1 MNKTRIFL
9 LLLLLIT
16 LTLFF
21 IGAVSLRVR
30 PNTYGVMH
38 SRIGGYSSTV
48 LESGTFRW
56 SALPLVPYTFTIIE
70 LPSASRTVE
79 IPFTS
84 TLPDSQKY
92 RIATFADADFSFSC
106 DLEIGY
112 GLNRETMV
120 EQVEHFGITSQSSYQ
135 WFASFESK
143 VRQAATY
150 LIEDYFAGHTTSS
163 SIDDTSELA
172 AILSDYLRVALQ
184 DYFPELQFTDVRLIF
199 TDSADL
205 GVYREARALYEFMQS
220 RKREALQ
227 QMMEDYGPEAAEQA
241 LYFDRLQSLGMLLE
255 TYPNLLDYLRL
266 EDSIPH

>member
-1 MNKTRIFL
+1 MNKTRFFL
-9 LLLLLIT
+9 LVLLLIAIA
-16 LTLFF
+16 LFF

-38 SRIGGYSSTV
+38 SRIGGYSSSI

-56 SALPLVPYTFTIIE
+56 SALSLVPYTFSIIE
-70 LPSASRTVE
+70 VPSSTRT
-79 IPFTS
+79 IDISFSS

-112 GLNRETMV
+112 GLRRERLV
-120 EQVEHFGITSQSSYQ
+120 EQVERYGITSESSFV

-143 VRQAATY
+143 VREAATY
-150 LIEDYFAGHTTSS
+150 LIDDYFAQAHASS
-163 SIDDTSELA
+163 SIDDASELA
-172 AILSDYLRVALQ
+172 AILSDYLKGALES
-184 DYFPELQFTDVRLIF
+184 YFPELSFTDLRLIF

-205 GVYREARALYEFMQS
+205 GLYREAKALYEFMQDK
-220 RKREALQ
+220 KREAMQ
-227 QMMEDYGPEAAEQA
+227 QMLENYGPEAAEQA
-241 LYFDRLQSLGMLLE
+241 LYFERLQSLGMLLE

-266 EDSIPH
+266 EGSIPH